1 MNSALIN
8 LLDVIAK
15 HSDAHTM
22 AAKAMPLFVGHMGA
36 DNGSLMLLADDRV
49 VHKVLATK
57 ETFTAV
63 SEHKVRT
70 VLDGGL
76 AGWSLRHRQ
85 GGLASDTEIDER
97 WVSMGD
103 SAIASALVVPMMS
116 RSTVIGLLAFH
127 HADRGYFREAH
138 LARAAELAQL
148 VSPLFDIALMTES
161 SIASLAK
168 LCQGAGYPSTVL
180 DWHGN
185 VKVVNKAMEE
195 LDIVWEGANFSQSLL
210 PRELNVGSIRECDW
224 DGMRRLTSLPYDAYA
239 TPFRGA
245 GVWIQLAESAISTSQ
260 NA

>member
-1 MNSALIN
+1 MNPALVN

-15 HSDAHTM
+15 HSDAPTM
-22 AAKAMPLFVGHMGA
+22 AAKAMPLFVSYLGA
-36 DNGSLMLLADDRV
+36 DNGSLMLLSDDQV

-57 ETFTAV
+57 ETFTEV
-63 SEHKVRT
+63 SEHKVST
-70 VLDGGL
+70 VLAEGL
-76 AGWSLRHRQ
+76 AGWALRHKQ
-85 GGLASDTEIDER
+85 GGLASDTELDER

-127 HADRGYFREAH
+127 HTDRCYFREAH

-148 VSPLFDIALMTES
+148 ASPLFDIALLTEAS
-161 SIASLAK
+161 MASLAK
-168 LCQGAGYPSTVL
+168 LCRCAAYPSIVM

-185 VKVVNKAMEE
+185 IKVVNKAMQS
-195 LDIVWEGANFSQSLL
+195 LDIAWEGANFSQSLL

-224 DGMRRLTSLPYDAYA
+224 DGIRRMTSLPYDVHV

-245 GVWIQLAESAISTSQ
+245 GIWIQFIQ
-260 NA
+260 NT

>member
-1 MNSALIN
+1 MNPTLIN

-22 AAKAMPLFVGHMGA
+22 AAKAMPHFVGYMGA
-36 DNGSLMLLADDRV
+36 DNGSLMLLSDDRV

-70 VLDGGL
+70 VLAEGL
-76 AGWSLRHRQ
+76 AGWALRHKQ
-85 GGLASDTEIDER
+85 GGLASDAGIDER

-127 HADRGYFREAH
+127 HTVRGFFREAH

-161 SIASLAK
+161 SMESLAK
-168 LCQGAGYPSTVL
+168 LCRGAAYPSTVL
-180 DWHGN
+180 DWQGN
-185 VKVVNKAMEE
+185 VKVVNSAMEG
-195 LDIVWEGANFSQSLL
+195 LDIVWEGGNFSQSLL
-210 PRELNVGSIRECDW
+210 PRELNVGSVKECDW
-224 DGMRRLTSLPYDAYA
+224 DGMRKLTSLPYDANT

-245 GVWIQLAESAISTSQ
+245 GVWIQLAESV
-260 NA
+260 